1 MFKEHSERGI
11 GYFNERFAYIP
22 DELIVDIFISIQ
34 DHSNDIVQ
42 VLIKSMIDLPD
53 LFSFFGKALKNVNTQ
68 VSSQGSGDNERTSI
82 NLNLMTLM
90 VETLCLIANKLLNSE
105 PQQTEL
111 FFLEYGVHE
120 FVTVMADNMFKLNE
134 MAIILYS
141 FVQGT
146 NNSHLRVLNKIA
158 DKLGM

>member
-1 MFKEHSERGI
+1 MRQEANAKRNKGESTNNPVDDDSDEQALEMLLTDIIGRTLTHKLNKQDPEFKVFKEHSERGI

-82 NLNLMTLM
+82 NLNLMNLM

-105 PQQTEL
+105 PQ
-111 FFLEYGVHE
+111 
-120 FVTVMADNMFKLNE
+120 
-134 MAIILYS
+134 
-141 FVQGT
+141 
-146 NNSHLRVLNKIA
+146 
-158 DKLGM
+158 